1 MEQLTTKKLKKKK
14 DRELELI
21 ADQMAMRPQW
31 LHSTGKDKEEPEQ
44 YKRLALEIYH
54 VSELIDAKIIEKK
67 LKPKKNYGN

>member
-14 DRELELI
+14 VRELELI
-21 ADQMAMRPQW
+21 ADQMATRLQW

-54 VSELIDAKIIEKK
+54 ISELIDEKLRVKK

>member
-14 DRELELI
+14 VKELVAI
-21 ADQMAMRPQW
+21 ADQMATRLQW
-31 LHSTGKDKEEPEQ
+31 LHSTGKHQSDPDM

-54 VSELIDAKIIEKK
+54 ISELIDEKIIEKK

>member
-14 DRELELI
+14 VRELVLI
-21 ADQMAMRPQW
+21 ADQMATRLQW

-54 VSELIDAKIIEKK
+54 ISELIDEKLRVKK

>member
-14 DRELELI
+14 VRELELI
-21 ADQMAMRPQW
+21 ADQMATRLQW

-67 LKPKKNYGN
+67 LKPKRRYDN

>member
-14 DRELELI
+14 VRELELI
-21 ADQMAMRPQW
+21 ADQMAMRLQW

-54 VSELIDAKIIEKK
+54 ISELIDEKLRVKK

>member
-1 MEQLTTKKLKKKK
+1 MEQLTTKKLKKQKVK
-14 DRELELI
+14 ELVAI
-21 ADQMAMRPQW
+21 ADQMATRLQW

-54 VSELIDAKIIEKK
+54 ISELIDEKLRVKK